1 MGRESLPE
9 RAQRG
14 PLSGSNRPAD
24 ELEQSVSTR
33 GECSWDGGKLALSCM
48 LWEPHKK
55 ASSEESVG
63 PLSTR
68 IAAGSPARAAAGRRT
83 AQRQLFLFVAG
94 WLSNQLAFLVNATPS
109 IEGNHN
115 RRWATFR
122 NRPSAGASVNSHE
135 PVRI

>member
-1 MGRESLPE
+1 MSDEDSLYLIE
-9 RAQRG
+9 RDLVAPMVVQF
-14 PLSGSNRPAD
+14 
-24 ELEQSVSTR
+24 
-33 GECSWDGGKLALSCM
+33 
-48 LWEPHKK
+48 